1 MLPLPLL
8 TVADKTQA
16 SSPIAC
22 TYLHHARRE
31 VADAVHTAAYV
42 AFPDGLPGLLVVH
55 LQGNGIVELPVVLN
69 IVPVSTADGRET
81 KLLPCI
87 FTCRKSDFICVI

>member
-16 SSPIAC
+16 SSPITC

-55 LQGNGIVELPVVLN
+55 L
-69 IVPVSTADGRET
+69 
-81 KLLPCI
+81 
-87 FTCRKSDFICVI
+87 